1 MNVVRSHPLA
11 SYVPPPAVWS
21 DPHADLRQLRH
32 QTKNALAVIMMQ
44 VSKRLTAGGCPDLA
58 ADVERRIMLTAKI
71 SNALFGLTQAP
82 APLAERLNSLCDG
95 LVGMLGDPAQH
106 LTVEVDIGSGMP
118 SSLDALILRATH
130 ELVGNAVKHGM
141 HMRLIGRIQVSLT
154 SGADGTMLI
163 VADDGWGCIAH
174 FQPGEGLQLVN
185 LLAQP
190 FGGQVTLQRRGD
202 TTLATLKVPG
212 S

>member
-11 SYVPPPAVWS
+11 SYAPPPAVWS
-21 DPHADLRQLRH
+21 DPHADFRQLRH

-44 VSKRLTAGGCPDLA
+44 VSKHLTAGGCPDLA
-58 ADVERRIMLTAKI
+58 ADIERRIMLTAKI

-82 APLAERLNSLCDG
+82 APLAERLNSLCDS
-95 LVGMLGDPAQH
+95 LVGLLGDPAQRF
-106 LTVEVDIGSGMP
+106 TVEVDVGSGVP
-118 SSLDALILRATH
+118 LSLEALILRATH

-154 SGADGTMLI
+154 SDADGTMLI
-163 VADDGWGCIAH
+163 VADDGWGCAAH

-185 LLAQP
+185 LLAQS

-202 TTLATLKVPG
+202 TTLATLRLPG